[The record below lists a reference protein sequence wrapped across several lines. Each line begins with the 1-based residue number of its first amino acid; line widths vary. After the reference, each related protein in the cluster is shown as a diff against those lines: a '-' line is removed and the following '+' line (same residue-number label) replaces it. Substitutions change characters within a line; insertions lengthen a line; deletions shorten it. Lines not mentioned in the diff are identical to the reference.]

1 MRTTNNSLTK
11 PPDDVKLCG
20 NGQCARVV
28 RHMRDYGSITA
39 MDAVKEYGIM
49 RLAARVADLKKLGY
63 TIDAK
68 FEKSKNRY
76 GETINYVRYYLR
88 EENHE

>member
-11 PPDDVKLCG
+11 PPDNVKP
-20 NGQCARVV
+20 NGQCARIV

-39 MDAVKEYGIM
+39 LDAVKDYGIM
-49 RLAARVADLKKLGY
+49 RLAARVADLKKMGY
-63 TIDAK
+63 SIDAK
-68 FEKSKNRY
+68 FETSKNRY

-88 EENHE
+88 EEKS